1 MTFKIESGV
10 PMTVSGRG
18 RRSSVEFPLH
28 QMDVGDSFLIPCDPK
43 NKKELDSW
51 RRKLL
56 AQKKR
61 MNGGKWATA
70 VVSGGL
76 RVWRT
81 A

>member
-1 MTFKIESGV
+1 MTFKIEAGV

-61 MNGGKWATA
+61 MKGGKWATA